1 MTAKSPLNGDMSL
14 VTFTIKVD
22 GKTIDS
28 TNQIISIDTW
38 ISVNKIPKAQLVL
51 FDGSATKSNF
61 EISAGKIFIPGNKI
75 DIAAGYNQKETVIFS
90 GIIVKQ
96 GIEISRDQGSKLIV
110 DVTDEAIKMTLE
122 RKNNHFEQIKD
133 SDLISKL
140 IAANGLKKD
149 VEATNNVQP
158 EIIQY
163 YTSDWDLMITRAE
176 LNSLVVIVNKGMV
189 SVKKPDTQQAPV
201 LAVKYGDSI
210 LDLQLEM
217 DASTQYAK
225 SAIKSYTW
233 DFDQQKAIESGPNAV
248 SVTEQGNI
256 SSATLANVFKVKTF
270 TQQTGGPINK
280 VSLSD
285 WSSAEL
291 LRSMLAKIRGTV
303 LFQGSAL
310 AEAGKTLELAGLG
323 PRFNGTAFISG
334 VHHSLYS
341 GKWFTR
347 VEVGLSPQSFAAA
360 TSAIA
365 APDASGQLP
374 PIKGLQTGI
383 VKKVAK
389 DPDGEFRVLVT
400 LPLVKGDDKG
410 LWVRLG
416 TFYASNKVG
425 ALFYPEVND
434 EVVIGF
440 MNEDPRYGVILG
452 SVYSKKNAPPYPI
465 DEKNTKK
472 AIKTKAG
479 LEIIFDDNDKII
491 ELNTPGKQQI
501 KIDDK
506 GKSILIKDSNNNTVT
521 LGKSGITLESA
532 SNITLSAKGDIT
544 LDAKANLKLNA
555 GAKASMT
562 GLQIDHQAKT
572 KFSAKGNAAAEV
584 TASGILTI
592 KGSLVKIN

>member
-1 MTAKSPLNGDMSL
+1 MTAKSPLNDDMSL

-22 GKTIDS
+22 GKEIET
-28 TNQIISIDTW
+28 TYQVISIDTW
-38 ISVNKIPKAQLVL
+38 VGVNKVPKAQLVL
-51 FDGSATKSNF
+51 FDGSAAESTF
-61 EISAGKIFIPGNKI
+61 EISASKIFVPGNKI
-75 DIAAGYNQKETVIFS
+75 EIAAGYNQKESVIFI
-90 GIIVKQ
+90 GVIVKQ

-110 DVTDEAIKMTLE
+110 DIVDEAVKMTLE
-122 RKNNHFEQIKD
+122 RKNAHFEKIKD
-133 SDLISKL
+133 SDLIGKL
-140 IAANGLKKD
+140 ITANGLKKD
-149 VEATNNVQP
+149 VTATNNVQP

-176 LNSLVVIVNKGMV
+176 LNSLVVMVDKGKV

-201 LAVKYGDSI
+201 LVVKYGDSI

-225 SAIKSYTW
+225 SAIKSITW
-233 DFDQQKAIESGPNAV
+233 DIDQQKAVESGPGAV
-248 SVTEQGNI
+248 SVKEQGNI
-256 SSATLANVFKVKTF
+256 SSATLADVFKVKNF
-270 TQQTGGPINK
+270 PQQTGGSINK
-280 VSLSD
+280 ASLSD

-310 AEAGKTLELAGLG
+310 AETGTTIELAGLG

-334 VHHSLYS
+334 VHHSIYS

-347 VEVGLSPQSFAAA
+347 VELGLSPQWFAA
-360 TSAIA
+360 TTPDIA

-400 LPLVKGDDKG
+400 LPLVKDDNKG

-434 EVVIGF
+434 EVVIAF

-452 SVYSKKNAPPYPI
+452 SVYSKKNPPPYPV
-465 DEKNTKK
+465 DEANTKK
-472 AIKTKAG
+472 AIKTKSG
-479 LEIIFDDNDKII
+479 LEIIFDDKDNII
-491 ELNTPGKQQI
+491 EFNTPGKQQI

-506 GKSILIKDSNNNTVT
+506 GKSILIKDSNNNKVT
-521 LGKSGITLESA
+521 LSKSGISLESA

-572 KFSAKGNAAAEV
+572 KFSAKGNATAEV

-592 KGSLVKIN
+592 KGAMVKIN